1 MQDMCLMH
9 VLKMNKRVILRFLS
23 TTFIRI
29 LGYTQQNKELEK
41 PNNTNPVKITRFNSI
56 FALLCFTLKII
67 YKSTQIPYI
76 LIEEHLK
83 RCNLNFVLIK
93 RGPNA

>member
-1 MQDMCLMH
+1 MKYVNFKKYMFEIKYKLKTLM
-9 VLKMNKRVILRFLS
+9 LMRNLR
-23 TTFIRI
+23 
-29 LGYTQQNKELEK
+29 
-41 PNNTNPVKITRFNSI
+41 
-56 FALLCFTLKII
+56 
-67 YKSTQIPYI
+67 IPYI

>member
-1 MQDMCLMH
+1 MIEYTLIFIKSLLFKIINCHIYTLTT
-9 VLKMNKRVILRFLS
+9 LGNSVILF
-23 TTFIRI
+23 
-29 LGYTQQNKELEK
+29 KEIMK
-41 PNNTNPVKITRFNSI
+41 
-56 FALLCFTLKII
+56 
-67 YKSTQIPYI
+67 YIPYI

>member
-1 MQDMCLMH
+1 M
-9 VLKMNKRVILRFLS
+9 KMDCKS
-23 TTFIRI
+23 KSQ
-29 LGYTQQNKELEK
+29 Y
-41 PNNTNPVKITRFNSI
+41 
-56 FALLCFTLKII
+56 FATM
-67 YKSTQIPYI
+67 SMSAGIPYI

>member
-1 MQDMCLMH
+1 MT
-9 VLKMNKRVILRFLS
+9 KTI
-23 TTFIRI
+23 
-29 LGYTQQNKELEK
+29 
-41 PNNTNPVKITRFNSI
+41 KII
-56 FALLCFTLKII
+56 MLKIND
-67 YKSTQIPYI
+67 QWFNIPYI